1 MDFRLDHFKF
11 YEVQPYSTPASPEL
25 KGQFDVIARPFALGL
40 LQQFANPVSKNGEG
54 IKNRNHHLTAYD
66 IATTR
71 PDPVREVVLE
81 NQFGRQEIRI
91 GAVSFLLVPA
101 HKMEPGIDFP
111 KDLDH
116 YKCYHVLNAPV
127 PDRIVSLKD
136 QFDNEEKVQV
146 WEPRHF
152 CVPCVKTYGGKTYD
166 IINPDDHLTLYRIV
180 SKEYHLA
187 RNVQDQFQKKPIQ
200 LAITRSAG
208 LAVPSVKLEWRVADG
223 ESNPE

>member
-1 MDFRLDHFKF
+1 MEFRLDHFKL
-11 YEVQPYSTPASPEL
+11 YEIQPYSTLGSPYL
-25 KGQFDVIARPFALGL
+25 KGQFDAMERPFALGQ

-54 IKNRNHHLTAYD
+54 IKNQNHHLTAYD
-66 IATTR
+66 IAATR
-71 PDPVREVVLE
+71 PDPPRRVLLE
-81 NQFGRQEIRI
+81 NQFGRQQIRI

-116 YKCYHVLNAPV
+116 YKCYQVLDAPV
-127 PDRIVSLKD
+127 PDVTVSLED
-136 QFDNEEKVQV
+136 QFDAEERVQV

-152 CVPCVKTYGGKTYD
+152 GVPCLKMHDGKTYE
-166 IINPDDHLTLYRIV
+166 IINPDDHLTIYRIT
-180 SKEYHLA
+180 SKEYSLA

-208 LAVPSVKLEWRVADG
+208 LAVPSRKLEWALA
-223 ESNPE
+223 